1 MTKTN
6 DQWDFVKTVLDCAA
20 IRTVYLWGPPGIG
33 KTYSAYNGGRAASG
47 LYSITLTEDTP
58 ASELRGQWIP
68 QGGEFTWHDGPFTA
82 AMRHGFRLVV
92 NEVSHAS
99 DDVLAL
105 LYPVLESMATARMT
119 LPTGE
124 TVEPKPSFHVI
135 VTDNEAPEQLPEA
148 LQDRF
153 DATIHVDKPH
163 PDAIKQLSKPL
174 RLAAERTCSLG
185 DDRAISLRSWFKL
198 DELHPILGMETA
210 CRAVFGE
217 NRMIHVLDAL
227 RIAGE
232 RTE

>member
-1 MTKTN
+1 MSDAN
-6 DQWDFVKTVLDCAA
+6 DSWNFVQTVLDCNA

-33 KTYSAYNGGRAASG
+33 KTYSAYNSGRAAEG

-68 QGGEFTWHDGPFTA
+68 VGGEFRWSDGPFTA
-82 AMRHGFRLVV
+82 AMRKGFRLVI
-92 NEVSHAS
+92 NEISHAG

-105 LYPVLESMATARMT
+105 LYPVLESVATARMT

-124 TVEPKPSFHVI
+124 TVEPKSGFHVI
-135 VTDNEAPEQLPEA
+135 VTDNEAPDQLSDA

-153 DATIHVDKPH
+153 DAVLHVQHPH
-163 PDAIKQLSKPL
+163 PDAIKALPKPL
-174 RLAAERTCSLG
+174 RMAAERSCTLESG
-185 DDRAISLRSWFKL
+185 RAISLRSWLKL
-198 DELHPILGMETA
+198 AELQPILGMEKA
-210 CRAVFGE
+210 ARAVFGE
-217 NRMIHVLDAL
+217 KRMQQVLDAL